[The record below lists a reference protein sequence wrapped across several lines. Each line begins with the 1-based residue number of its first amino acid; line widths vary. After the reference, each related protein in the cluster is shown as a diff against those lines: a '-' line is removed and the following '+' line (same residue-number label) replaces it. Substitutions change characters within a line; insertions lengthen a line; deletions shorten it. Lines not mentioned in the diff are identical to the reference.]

1 MAKVMVKRLPITL
14 GNMHQQVFLGKIGNT
29 PNIMRKGETIP

>member
-1 MAKVMVKRLPITL
+1 MAKVMVKHLPITL
-14 GNMHQQVFLGKIGNT
+14 GNMPHGVFLGEIGNT